1 MVAAPRRSTRRLW
14 GSGLRASPLDLPR
27 QDLETKPVQKNV
39 AAVRKKTAA
48 GPGRTMPHSVAV
60 NFFRTDSV

>member
-14 GSGLRASPLDLPR
+14 GSGLRASPLDLS
-27 QDLETKPVQKNV
+27 TKPVQKNV

-60 NFFRTDSV
+60 NFFRTGSV